1 MEDGAFAE
9 VISASAFLLALL
21 EVAHVFVLVEILE
34 ASLAVGQV
42 IDEFPGIAAAI
53 AVDHPPFALFMVV
66 MEQTDVIVLGDLVDM
81 IPVSFPHAIAPL
93 AFVQL
98 IFAVVN
104 AIAVFEVVLPGSIVV
119 GNPVVVEVDSSA
131 LHDSVVDQPVED
143 LSIREDIDALSVED
157 VILP

>member
-93 AFVQL
+93 AFLQH

>member
-1 MEDGAFAE
+1 MEYGAFAE

-98 IFAVVN
+98 LFTVVN